1 MGKPPLF
8 FTNLRLRKS
17 LKPVQNANPQ
27 IRIPNRNHCINRTD
41 GKYEEFGSNSQNPD
55 VFLAQQISKFIQT
68 RPRWEQT
75 LLSDIPGVNFMDPK
89 VYNEVLKQQKNVLL
103 SVRFFNWVRLVEA
116 KAARAT
122 KCFLEETMFE
132 PETGCLESY
141 IECLFENELVE
152 EALDV
157 FEQLKMTGHCVSLKT
172 WNSTMLQSVK
182 AKRVDVVWKL
192 YGDMLE
198 YDVVGDLEGRAAML
212 EIMV

>member
-1 MGKPPLF
+1 MIF
-8 FTNLRLRKS
+8 S
-17 LKPVQNANPQ
+17 
-27 IRIPNRNHCINRTD
+27 
-41 GKYEEFGSNSQNPD
+41 
-55 VFLAQQISKFIQT
+55 
-68 RPRWEQT
+68 
-75 LLSDIPGVNFMDPK
+75 
-89 VYNEVLKQQKNVLL
+89 
-103 SVRFFNWVRLVEA
+103 RFVEA
-116 KAARAT
+116 KAARAA

-157 FEQLKMTGHCVSLKT
+157 FEQLKMAGHCVSLKT

-198 YDVVGDLEGRAAML
+198 YDVVGDVDTIGYLVQAFCMENNTAKCHKTSSTGFGGRTCSEQCCL
-212 EIMV
+212 Q